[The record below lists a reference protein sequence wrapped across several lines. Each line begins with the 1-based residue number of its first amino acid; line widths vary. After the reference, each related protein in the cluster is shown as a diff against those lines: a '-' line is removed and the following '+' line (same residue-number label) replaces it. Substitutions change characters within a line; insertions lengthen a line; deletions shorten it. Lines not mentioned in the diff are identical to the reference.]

1 MDNVNYILKTM
12 DMADLAEKI
21 ANQVLEAAR
30 GGEDDDNMTWFLATA
45 TLATALDAVSMKC
58 GRNPAETRNA
68 VLAVAPEVDEIVGD
82 MRCPNED
89 RE

>member
-1 MDNVNYILKTM
+1 MDNVNFILKAM
-12 DMADLAEKI
+12 EMVDLAEKI
-21 ANQVLEAAR
+21 ANQVLEAA
-30 GGEDDDNMTWFLATA
+30 GGEYDDNMTWCLATA
-45 TLATALDAVSMKC
+45 TLATALDVVSMKC
-58 GRNPAETRNA
+58 GRDPAETRNA